1 MGKEL
6 LERRTFG
13 NTTLEVPSVAMGCA
27 PLGDIKDTFLY
38 SVPEN
43 EAIATV
49 KAALASPF
57 DYIDTAAL
65 YGDGVS
71 ERRVGQALKELGGL
85 PEGAVLQTKA
95 GRNPVDNDFS
105 GETVKKRF
113 ERSLELLGVDHLDVV
128 YLHDAE
134 WTTFEA
140 AMAPGGPVEV
150 LRGYQEQ
157 GVFDYLGVASGP
169 NDVELQYIGTGL
181 FDAVITHN
189 RYTLLNTNADPLIDA
204 ATARGIAVLNA
215 APYGSGMLSRGPES
229 YPRYAYQQAP
239 DHLIERTERIREICN
254 RYGVPLAAAALQFSM
269 LDPRITVTIVGM
281 SRPERV
287 ERTVEL
293 ASIDI
298 PADVWN
304 EIEALG
310 PADDKDPEI
319 ERFPDL
325 DRYWERT

>member
-1 MGKEL
+1 MGTEL
-6 LERRTFG
+6 LNRRKFG
-13 NTTLEVPSVAMGCA
+13 NTSLEVPPVAMGCA
-27 PLGDIKDTFLY
+27 PLGDMPDTFGY
-38 SVPEN
+38 GVPEN
-43 EAIATV
+43 GAIATV

-71 ERRVGQALKELGGL
+71 EKRVGIALKELGGL
-85 PEGAVLQTKA
+85 PTGAILQTKA
-95 GRNPVDNDFS
+95 GRNPVDNDYS
-105 GETVKKRF
+105 GETVKRRF
-113 ERSLELLGVDHLDVV
+113 ERSLELLGVDRLDAVF
-128 YLHDAE
+128 LHDAE

-140 AMAPGGPVEV
+140 AMSPGGPVEI

-169 NDVELQYIGTGL
+169 NDVELQYIETGL

-189 RYTLLNTNADPLIDA
+189 RYTLLNTNADPVIDA
-204 ATARGIAVLNA
+204 AASRGMAVLNA

-239 DHLIERTERIREICN
+239 DHLIARTEQIREICQ
-254 RYGVPLAAAALQFSM
+254 RYDVPLAAAALQFSM
-269 LDPRITVTIVGM
+269 LDPRITVTIAGM

-287 ERTVEL
+287 QSTIEL

-298 PADVWN
+298 PAGVWT

-310 PADDKDPEI
+310 PPDSGDPEI
-319 ERFPDL
+319 YRFKEL
-325 DRYWERT
+325 QK

>member
-1 MGKEL
+1 MGSEL
-6 LERRTFG
+6 LERRKFG
-13 NTTLEVPSVAMGCA
+13 NTSLEVPAVAMGCA
-27 PLGDIKDTFLY
+27 PLGDIVDTFLY
-38 SVPEN
+38 SVPED
-43 EAIATV
+43 EAIETV

-57 DYIDTAAL
+57 NYIDTAAL

-71 ERRVGQALKELGGL
+71 EKRVGLALKELGGL

-95 GRNPVDNDFS
+95 GRNPADNDYS

-113 ERSLELLGVDHLDVV
+113 ERSLKLLGVDHLDSVF
-128 YLHDAE
+128 LHDAE
-134 WTTFEA
+134 WTTFDA
-140 AMAPGGPVEV
+140 AMGPGGPVEV

-169 NDVELQYIGTGL
+169 NEVELQYIETGL

-189 RYTLLNTNADPLIDA
+189 RYTLLNTNADHLIA
-204 ATARGIAVLNA
+204 AAAGRGLAVLNA
-215 APYGSGMLSRGPES
+215 APYGSGMLSRGPDS

-239 DHLIERTERIREICN
+239 DHLIERTGKIREICN

-287 ERTVEL
+287 ESTVEL

-298 PADVWN
+298 PEEVWA
-304 EIEALG
+304 EIDALG
-310 PADDKDPEI
+310 PADTTDPEI
-319 ERFPDL
+319 DRFPEL
-325 DRYWERT
+325 DRYWDSK

>member
-1 MGKEL
+1 MGTEL
-6 LERRTFG
+6 LNRRTFG
-13 NTTLEVPSVAMGCA
+13 NTSLEVPAVAMGCA
-27 PLGDIKDTFLY
+27 PLGDMQDTFLY
-38 SVPEN
+38 SVPEDD
-43 EAIATV
+43 AIATV

-57 DYIDTAAL
+57 DYIDTAAF

-95 GRNPVDNDFS
+95 GRNPIDNDYS
-105 GETVKKRF
+105 GETVKQRF
-113 ERSLELLGVDHLDVV
+113 ERSLALLGVDHLDAV

-134 WTTFEA
+134 WTTFEE

-150 LRGYQEQ
+150 LRSYQEQ

-169 NDVELQYIGTGL
+169 NDVELQYIETGL

-189 RYTLLNTNADPLIDA
+189 RYTLLNTNAAPLIDA
-204 ATARGIAVLNA
+204 AAAKGVAVLNA
-215 APYGSGMLSRGPES
+215 APYGSGMLSRGPDS

-239 DHLIERTERIREICN
+239 EQMIERTEKIRAICN

-281 SRPERV
+281 SRPERI
-287 ERTVEL
+287 ESTVEL

-298 PADVWN
+298 PADVWD

-310 PADDKDPEI
+310 PADTVDPEVY
-319 ERFPDL
+319 RFKG
-325 DRYWERT
+325 TK

>member
-1 MGKEL
+1 MGTEL
-6 LERRTFG
+6 LNRRKFG
-13 NTTLEVPSVAMGCA
+13 NTSLDVPAIAMGCA
-27 PLGDIKDTFLY
+27 PLGDMRDTFLY
-38 SVPEN
+38 SVSEDD
-43 EAIATV
+43 AVATV

-57 DYIDTAAL
+57 PYIDTAGF

-71 ERRVGQALKELGGL
+71 EQRVGLALKELGGL
-85 PEGAVLQTKA
+85 PAGAVLQTKV
-95 GRNPVDNDFS
+95 GRNPIDNDYS

-113 ERSLELLGVDHLDVV
+113 ERSLELLGVDHIDAV

-134 WTTFEA
+134 RTTFDA

-169 NDVELQYIGTGL
+169 NDVELQYIETGL

-189 RYTLLNTNADPLIDA
+189 RYTLLNTNADPVIDA
-204 ATARGIAVLNA
+204 AAKRGMAVLNA
-215 APYGSGMLSRGPES
+215 APYGSGMLSRGPDS

-239 DHLIERTERIREICN
+239 DHLIERTTRIREICD
-254 RYGVPLAAAALQFSM
+254 RFDVPLAAAALQFSM

-281 SRPERV
+281 SRPERI
-287 ERTVEL
+287 ESTIAL

-298 PADVWN
+298 PTQVWD

-310 PADDKDPEI
+310 PPDNGDPEI
-319 ERFPDL
+319 YRFK
-325 DRYWERT
+325 

>member
-1 MGKEL
+1 MGKVL

-169 NDVELQYIGTGL
+169 NDVELQYIETGL

>member
-1 MGKEL
+1 MQ
-6 LERRTFG
+6 
-13 NTTLEVPSVAMGCA
+13 
-27 PLGDIKDTFLY
+27 DTFLY
-38 SVPEN
+38 SVPEE

-49 KAALASPF
+49 KAALAGPF
-57 DYIDTAAL
+57 DYIDTAAF

-95 GRNPVDNDFS
+95 GRNPIDNDFS
-105 GETVKKRF
+105 GATVKQRF
-113 ERSLELLGVDHLDVV
+113 ERSLALLGVDHLDAV

-134 WTTFEA
+134 WTTFEE

-150 LRGYQEQ
+150 LRSYQEQ

-169 NDVELQYIGTGL
+169 NDVELQYIETGL

-189 RYTLLNTNADPLIDA
+189 RYTLLNTNAAPLIDA
-204 ATARGIAVLNA
+204 AAARGMAVLNA
-215 APYGSGMLSRGPES
+215 APYGSGMLSRGPEA

-239 DHLIERTERIREICN
+239 PHLIERTEKIREICD

-269 LDPRITVTIVGM
+269 LDSRITVTIVGM

-287 ERTVEL
+287 ASTVEL

-298 PADVWN
+298 PSRVWE
-304 EIEALG
+304 EIESLG
-310 PADDKDPEI
+310 PADTVDPEI
-319 ERFPDL
+319 NRFKNKP
-325 DRYWERT
+325 

>member
-1 MGKEL
+1 MSSEL
-6 LERRTFG
+6 LQRRKFG
-13 NTTLEVPSVAMGCA
+13 NTSLEVPSVAMGCA
-27 PLGDIKDTFLY
+27 PLGDMADTFLY
-38 SVPEN
+38 SVPED
-43 EAIATV
+43 EAVATV
-49 KAALASPF
+49 KAALSSPF
-57 DYIDTAAL
+57 NYIDTAAL

-71 ERRVGQALKELGGL
+71 ERRVGKALKEIGGL
-85 PEGAVLQTKA
+85 PDGAVLQTKA
-95 GRNPVDNDFS
+95 GRNPVDNDYS
-105 GETVKKRF
+105 GDTVKRRF
-113 ERSLELLGVDHLDVV
+113 ERSLELLGVDRVDIV

-140 AMAPGGPVEV
+140 AMAKGGPVEV

-169 NDVELQYIGTGL
+169 NEVELQYLETGL

-204 ATARGIAVLNA
+204 AAARGLAVLNA

-239 DHLIERTERIREICN
+239 DHLIRRTEKIREICN

-287 ERTVEL
+287 ESTVEL
-293 ASIDI
+293 ASIEI
-298 PADVWN
+298 PAEVWD
-304 EIEALG
+304 EIDALG
-310 PADDKDPEI
+310 PPDMDDPEI
-319 ERFPDL
+319 Y
-325 DRYWERT
+325 RYKDTK